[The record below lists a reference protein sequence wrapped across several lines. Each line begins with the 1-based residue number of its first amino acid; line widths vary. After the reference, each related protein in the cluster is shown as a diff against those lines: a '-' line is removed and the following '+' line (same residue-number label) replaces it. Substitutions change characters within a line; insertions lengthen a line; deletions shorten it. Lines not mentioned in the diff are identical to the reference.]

1 MIGQLIA
8 LISGLQD
15 PTLLSIFVAAYIFN
29 NYLARSFSISKYY
42 LRKSALVLSLITA
55 GLVAN
60 QVQADGQAN
69 PALNQ
74 NQTAASTPTEHAT
87 ANQTSDQTSPL
98 NQESP
103 KTPEAAS
110 DGQTSKQIPDSN
122 QDQDSKGSQAST
134 SAEQAP
140 NNQNQA
146 LAQNSTPQTANQT
159 NPADLK
165 PVEGEKVDVQIL
177 STTDLHTNLVN
188 YDYYQD
194 KAAQNIGLAKTAL
207 LINQAEKEN
216 PNSVLVDNGDTIQG
230 TPLGTY
236 EALINPVKKGRQH
249 PMYKAFTTLR
259 YDAAS
264 LGNHEFN
271 YGLDYLNQVIDAAG
285 LPIVNANVLDAKTG
299 KHYFNPYV
307 IIPKTF
313 TDTNGRQ
320 VTVNI
325 GITGIV
331 PPQIMNWDKANLEG
345 KVKTIDAVQ
354 AVEAVAQEM
363 RAQGA
368 DIVVVMSHSGIGDND
383 YVQGEENVGYQLA
396 SAKGIDAVVTGHA
409 HAEFPSG
416 NGTGIYEKIPGVD
429 GVNGKINGIPVT
441 MGGKYGDHLGVIQ
454 LNLLYQG
461 GKWKVD
467 QSHAEIRKIDEN
479 SDATDPTI
487 LNLAEQAH
495 EGTIDYVREQVG
507 TTTAPINS
515 YFALVEDDPSIQ
527 IVNNAQIWYVK
538 DQLAGTPEA
547 SLPLLS
553 AAAPFKAG
561 SRNDASS
568 YTDIPAGPIAIKNV
582 ADLYLYDNVTAVLK
596 VTGKDLREWL
606 EMSAGQF
613 NQIDPNKTEAQEL
626 INPDYRTYNFDVIDG
641 VNYTFD
647 VTQPNRYDS
656 DGNLVNPDAHRV
668 QDLTYQGEPVKD
680 DQEFMVATNNYRASG
695 NFPGVRNASLNQLL
709 NLENRQVL
717 INYITALKTIN
728 PTADNNWHLAD
739 TIKGLDVHFRTAER
753 AKNLLGNR
761 PTIQFIAA
769 DPSNN
774 GFGDFKYIY
783 SDQVSQA
790 SPVTP
795 ETQQV
800 QGQETRGQTGLSL
813 EERQAIL
820 QMVTEN
826 YQSLQNQTRRPTKTK
841 TNQNAQL
848 PKTNGQSIWGLSL
861 IGLLISS
868 LAVSLL
874 PKSKRH

>member
-1 MIGQLIA
+1 M
-8 LISGLQD
+8 
-15 PTLLSIFVAAYIFN
+15 
-29 NYLARSFSISKYY
+29 SKYY

-236 EALINPVKKGRQH
+236 EALINPVKKGQQH
-249 PMYKAFTTLR
+249 PMYKAFTTLH

-396 SAKGIDAVVTGHA
+396 SAKGIDAGVTGHA

-416 NGTGIYEKIPGVD
+416 NGTGIYKKIPGV
-429 GVNGKINGIPVT
+429 
-441 MGGKYGDHLGVIQ
+441 
-454 LNLLYQG
+454 
-461 GKWKVD
+461 
-467 QSHAEIRKIDEN
+467 
-479 SDATDPTI
+479 
-487 LNLAEQAH
+487 
-495 EGTIDYVREQVG
+495 
-507 TTTAPINS
+507 
-515 YFALVEDDPSIQ
+515 
-527 IVNNAQIWYVK
+527 
-538 DQLAGTPEA
+538 
-547 SLPLLS
+547 
-553 AAAPFKAG
+553 
-561 SRNDASS
+561 
-568 YTDIPAGPIAIKNV
+568 
-582 ADLYLYDNVTAVLK
+582 
-596 VTGKDLREWL
+596 
-606 EMSAGQF
+606 
-613 NQIDPNKTEAQEL
+613 
-626 INPDYRTYNFDVIDG
+626 DG

-717 INYITALKTIN
+717 INYITALKTVN

-761 PTIQFIAA
+761 STIQFVAA
-769 DPSNN
+769 GPSNN

-848 PKTNGQSIWGLSL
+848 PKTNGQSSWGLSL

>member
-1 MIGQLIA
+1 M
-8 LISGLQD
+8 
-15 PTLLSIFVAAYIFN
+15 
-29 NYLARSFSISKYY
+29 
-42 LRKSALVLSLITA
+42 
-55 GLVAN
+55 
-60 QVQADGQAN
+60 
-69 PALNQ
+69 
-74 NQTAASTPTEHAT
+74 
-87 ANQTSDQTSPL
+87 TSSPL

-110 DGQTSKQIPDSN
+110 DDQTSKQIPDSN

-236 EALINPVKKGRQH
+236 EALINPVKKGQQH
-249 PMYKAFTTLR
+249 PMYKAFTTLH

-396 SAKGIDAVVTGHA
+396 SAKGIDAGVTGHA

-416 NGTGIYEKIPGVD
+416 NGTGIYKKIPGV
-429 GVNGKINGIPVT
+429 
-441 MGGKYGDHLGVIQ
+441 
-454 LNLLYQG
+454 
-461 GKWKVD
+461 
-467 QSHAEIRKIDEN
+467 
-479 SDATDPTI
+479 
-487 LNLAEQAH
+487 
-495 EGTIDYVREQVG
+495 
-507 TTTAPINS
+507 
-515 YFALVEDDPSIQ
+515 
-527 IVNNAQIWYVK
+527 
-538 DQLAGTPEA
+538 
-547 SLPLLS
+547 
-553 AAAPFKAG
+553 
-561 SRNDASS
+561 
-568 YTDIPAGPIAIKNV
+568 
-582 ADLYLYDNVTAVLK
+582 
-596 VTGKDLREWL
+596 
-606 EMSAGQF
+606 
-613 NQIDPNKTEAQEL
+613 
-626 INPDYRTYNFDVIDG
+626 DG

-717 INYITALKTIN
+717 INYITALKTVN

-761 PTIQFIAA
+761 STIQFVAA
-769 DPSNN
+769 GPSNN

-848 PKTNGQSIWGLSL
+848 PKTNGQSSWGLSL

>member
-1 MIGQLIA
+1 M
-8 LISGLQD
+8 
-15 PTLLSIFVAAYIFN
+15 
-29 NYLARSFSISKYY
+29 SKYY

-236 EALINPVKKGRQH
+236 EALINPVKKGQQH

-396 SAKGIDAVVTGHA
+396 
-409 HAEFPSG
+409 
-416 NGTGIYEKIPGVD
+416 N
-429 GVNGKINGIPVT
+429 
-441 MGGKYGDHLGVIQ
+441 
-454 LNLLYQG
+454 
-461 GKWKVD
+461 
-467 QSHAEIRKIDEN
+467 
-479 SDATDPTI
+479 
-487 LNLAEQAH
+487 
-495 EGTIDYVREQVG
+495 
-507 TTTAPINS
+507 
-515 YFALVEDDPSIQ
+515 
-527 IVNNAQIWYVK
+527 
-538 DQLAGTPEA
+538 
-547 SLPLLS
+547 
-553 AAAPFKAG
+553 
-561 SRNDASS
+561 
-568 YTDIPAGPIAIKNV
+568 
-582 ADLYLYDNVTAVLK
+582 
-596 VTGKDLREWL
+596 
-606 EMSAGQF
+606 
-613 NQIDPNKTEAQEL
+613 
-626 INPDYRTYNFDVIDG
+626 
-641 VNYTFD
+641 
-647 VTQPNRYDS
+647 
-656 DGNLVNPDAHRV
+656 
-668 QDLTYQGEPVKD
+668 
-680 DQEFMVATNNYRASG
+680 
-695 NFPGVRNASLNQLL
+695 
-709 NLENRQVL
+709 
-717 INYITALKTIN
+717 
-728 PTADNNWHLAD
+728 
-739 TIKGLDVHFRTAER
+739 
-753 AKNLLGNR
+753 
-761 PTIQFIAA
+761 
-769 DPSNN
+769 
-774 GFGDFKYIY
+774 
-783 SDQVSQA
+783 
-790 SPVTP
+790 
-795 ETQQV
+795 
-800 QGQETRGQTGLSL
+800 
-813 EERQAIL
+813 
-820 QMVTEN
+820 
-826 YQSLQNQTRRPTKTK
+826 
-841 TNQNAQL
+841 
-848 PKTNGQSIWGLSL
+848 
-861 IGLLISS
+861 
-868 LAVSLL
+868 
-874 PKSKRH
+874 

>member
-1 MIGQLIA
+1 M
-8 LISGLQD
+8 
-15 PTLLSIFVAAYIFN
+15 
-29 NYLARSFSISKYY
+29 SKYY

-60 QVQADGQAN
+60 QIQADGQAN

-110 DGQTSKQIPDSN
+110 DDQTSKQIPDSN

-236 EALINPVKKGRQH
+236 EALINPVKKGQQH
-249 PMYKAFTTLR
+249 PMYKAFTTLH

-396 SAKGIDAVVTGHA
+396 SAKGIDAGVTGHA

-416 NGTGIYEKIPGVD
+416 NGTGIYKKIPGV
-429 GVNGKINGIPVT
+429 
-441 MGGKYGDHLGVIQ
+441 
-454 LNLLYQG
+454 
-461 GKWKVD
+461 
-467 QSHAEIRKIDEN
+467 
-479 SDATDPTI
+479 
-487 LNLAEQAH
+487 
-495 EGTIDYVREQVG
+495 
-507 TTTAPINS
+507 
-515 YFALVEDDPSIQ
+515 
-527 IVNNAQIWYVK
+527 
-538 DQLAGTPEA
+538 
-547 SLPLLS
+547 
-553 AAAPFKAG
+553 
-561 SRNDASS
+561 
-568 YTDIPAGPIAIKNV
+568 
-582 ADLYLYDNVTAVLK
+582 
-596 VTGKDLREWL
+596 
-606 EMSAGQF
+606 
-613 NQIDPNKTEAQEL
+613 
-626 INPDYRTYNFDVIDG
+626 DG

-709 NLENRQVL
+709 NLENRQVP

-761 PTIQFIAA
+761 STIQFIAA